1 MIDDE
6 MSPGIH
12 RYRIVEW
19 TSSFKNRLD
28 IVEYELQRQKA
39 AGSEGWESLGTSR
52 TLADARKALLFRLP
66 DTCCGLA

>member
-19 TSSFKNRLD
+19 TSKFTNRLH

-39 AGSEGWESLGTSR
+39 ADSEEWESLGTSR
-52 TLADARKALLFRLP
+52 TLANARKALLFRLP
-66 DTCCGLA
+66 DTYCGLA